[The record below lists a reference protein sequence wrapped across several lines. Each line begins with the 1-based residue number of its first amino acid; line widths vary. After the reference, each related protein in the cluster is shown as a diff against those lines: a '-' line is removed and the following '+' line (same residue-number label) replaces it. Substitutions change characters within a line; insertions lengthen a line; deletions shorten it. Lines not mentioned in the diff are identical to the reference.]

1 MPIARATRAPHGSIR
16 AARSLGAVAILLALA
31 ACVVRPAPQR
41 YTRPDT
47 TQEQF
52 MQDRYGCLQESQRGP
67 VPSCSLI
74 SACMGAHGYTLDP
87 GGDLAPPP
95 GMAVAC
101 RY

>member
-1 MPIARATRAPHGSIR
+1 MMPIARVTRGILSCMGTSAG
-16 AARSLGAVAILLALA
+16 ILLTLA
-31 ACVVRPAPQR
+31 ACVVQPPAQR

-47 TQEQF
+47 TQAQF
-52 MQDRYGCLQESQRGP
+52 MQDRYECLQESQRGP

-74 SACMGAHGYTLDP
+74 SACMGARGYMLNP
-87 GGDLAPPP
+87 EGDLAPQP